1 MFDNNA
7 GLKTEKEEHFRCAIS
22 CRTAA
27 MTDEVQDQNSS
38 SVLRIDLLRAIGEE
52 PDVVILNLA
61 LSVRYFFFQN
71 CYPYI
76 TVLFEMPRK

>member
-1 MFDNNA
+1 MFDNDA
-7 GLKTEKEEHFRCAIS
+7 GLKTEKEHLVRAIS

-38 SVLRIDLLRAIGEE
+38 SVLRIDLLQAIDEE

-61 LSVRYFFFQN
+61 LSVRYFAQN
-71 CYPYI
+71 YYPYI
-76 TVLFEMPRK
+76 TALIEMSRK